1 MMATPM
7 SRNKS
12 NALKYILLTL
22 AVILSISLF
31 LFVANKGS
39 SNSRFELKSKPQLET
54 SITDNK
60 SVNPQVSLTTVQE
73 GLDTKTTTITV
84 DGTYK
89 EYREED
95 GKTVFAGIDENT
107 NVEYKRLENG
117 IKEDIILQEKPNS
130 PPTYRFTFET
140 DGMRL
145 QEFEGNYYLFDNN
158 GFARFQIPK
167 PFMVDADG
175 KRSESVKITFDK
187 TESGYRSTVVPDFS
201 WLSSPD
207 RKYPVNVDPT
217 ILLPDKPLMEVAERR
232 TINTKTYYLGGNKF
246 ASKAGMEN
254 IHYKDDNGKWQDK
267 DNTIL
272 PSNDPEYDYMNT
284 TNNAKVY
291 FSSKGFSNNK
301 AVKYQVGDA
310 WMKFTLVGASGR
322 GEKNQIDENIFK
334 FKDAY
339 KNDKRSMD
347 TDYTVSD
354 GKIIEEIILNE
365 PGELP
370 ELSQEIELHNAYF
383 IEKNGE
389 ILAYKNNTAELL
401 WIVPRPVMYEMGD
414 KNVRNYGL
422 HYEIKNLP
430 NGNILLTKVIDEEG
444 KGWLY
449 DQIRTYPVAIDLSA
463 GPNSPGST
471 ATAEGGG
478 TVSWLN
484 IGYVTANDESYATIS
499 TLSHTAKSY
508 LAKVSNFGFN
518 IPEAATIN
526 GISANPD
533 FSSTSDLD
541 MGIWYTWKSYT
552 TYVIKSDGT
561 LSSSSGG
568 YGGPVSLW
576 GESWSYTDVN
586 DTDFGFATQYQVS
599 EGLGE
604 GSSLHTNTLVS
615 TPTGSKKIIDLKVG
629 DKVLSL
635 NENTNKIE
643 PKKVDMIFA
652 THISLDND
660 RYFYIYYG
668 DKVIKATENHKFYTN
683 GLYTRADELKVGD
696 TLLDINQEKQI
707 IKDIKVVKNTK
718 DYVWDI
724 SVEDNHNFFADG
736 VLTHNPTGS
745 LDYISMTVYYTEEEE
760 PALTLV
766 KSASP
771 PTYDEVGD
779 IISYSFLVTNTGNV
793 SLTGPITI
801 SDNKA
806 TNESC
811 PSVTTVGNLDSEL
824 DPTEYITCTASYTIT
839 QTDMDNLSVTN
850 IASASADGTTSP
862 TDTETVTT
870 TIGKFNFKGLKLKG
884 VSIY

>member
-1 MMATPM
+1 MRVTPM
-7 SRNKS
+7 NRNKS

-22 AVILSISLF
+22 AVILPISLL
-31 LFVANKGS
+31 LFITNKGGG
-39 SNSRFELKSKPQLET
+39 NSRFELKSKPQLET
-54 SITDNK
+54 SISDAK
-60 SVNPQVSLTTVQE
+60 SVNPHVALTSVQE
-73 GLDTKTTTITV
+73 GLDTKTTKITL
-84 DGTYK
+84 DETYE

-107 NVEYKRLENG
+107 DVVYKRLENG
-117 IKEDIILQEKPNS
+117 IKEDIILQEKPSS
-130 PPTYRFTFET
+130 PPTYRFIFET
-140 DGMRL
+140 DGMKL
-145 QEFEGNYYLFDNN
+145 QEFEGNYYLFDNK
-158 GFARFQIPK
+158 GFARLQIPK
-167 PFMVDADG
+167 PFMVDAEG
-175 KRSESVKITFDK
+175 NKSEGIQISFTK
-187 TESGYRSTVVPDFS
+187 TSTGYRSTVIPDFS
-201 WLSSPD
+201 WLTSPD
-207 RKYPVNVDPT
+207 RKYPVNIDPS

-254 IHYKDDNGKWQDK
+254 IHYKDENGNWQDK
-267 DNTIL
+267 DNTIV
-272 PSNDPEYDYMNT
+272 PSNDQEYDYMNT

-310 WMKFTLVGASGR
+310 WMKFTLTGASGK
-322 GEKNQIDENIFK
+322 GEKNQIDENIFE

-339 KNDKRSMD
+339 KNDKGILD
-347 TDYTVSD
+347 ADYTVSD
-354 GKIIEEIILNE
+354 GNIIEEIILNE

-383 IEKNGE
+383 VEKDGK
-389 ILAYKNNTAELL
+389 ILAYKNNTSELL
-401 WIVPRPVMYEMGD
+401 WTIPKPVMYEMGD

-422 HYEIKNLP
+422 HYELKNLP

-444 KGWLY
+444 KNWLA
-449 DQIRTYPVAIDLSA
+449 DSLRSYPVAIDISA

-471 ATAEGGG
+471 ATVAWGG
-478 TVSWLN
+478 TVSWSGL
-484 IGYVTANDESYATIS
+484 GLVTANDENYATIS
-499 TLSHTAKSY
+499 TISHSAISY
-508 LAKVSNFGFN
+508 LAKVSNFGFT
-518 IPEAATIN
+518 IPETATID
-526 GISANPD
+526 GIAAGAD

-541 MGIWYTWKSYT
+541 MGKYYSWATYS
-552 TYVIKSDGT
+552 TYVIKSDGN

-568 YGGPVSLW
+568 YGGPSSLW
-576 GESWSYTDVN
+576 GESWSSTDVN
-586 DTDFGFATQYQVS
+586 DTDFGFAIQYHVS
-599 EGLGE
+599 EGGAE
-604 GSSLHTNTLVS
+604 GASLHTNTLVS
-615 TPTGSKKIIDLKVG
+615 TTTGSKKIIDLKVG

-643 PKKVDMIFA
+643 AKKVEMIFA
-652 THISLDND
+652 THISQDNN
-660 RYFYIYYG
+660 RYFYIYYN

-683 GLYTRADELKVGD
+683 GSYVRADQLKVGD
-696 TLLDINQEKQI
+696 VLLDINQNKQT
-707 IKDIKVVKNTK
+707 IKDIKIVKNTK

-745 LDYISMTVYYTEEEE
+745 LDYISMTVYYTEEDA

-793 SLTGPITI
+793 SLTGPVTI
-801 SDNKA
+801 SDDKA

-824 DPTEYITCTASYTIT
+824 DPSEYITCTASYTIT
-839 QTDMDNLSVTN
+839 QTDIDNLSVTN
-850 IASASADGTTSP
+850 TASASADGTTSP
-862 TDTETVTT
+862 TDTETVTS
-870 TIGKFNFKGLKLKG
+870 TIGNFNMKGLKLKG